1 MTSGIVSRT
10 FTPHASLL
18 PSGARG
24 LAYVFQICFFA
35 CLLGFSSLIT
45 ARAEVPVP
53 DLTHRV
59 TDLTG
64 TLSAA
69 TIQQLDSKLAE
80 LEARKGSQ
88 IAVLLIP
95 SLDGEDIAGFGIR
108 VADKW
113 KVGRKGVDDG
123 VILIVAKNDR
133 KMRIEVGYG
142 LEGAIPDA
150 ISKRVIA
157 EIITPKFR
165 DGDFAGGINAGVDQ
179 LIGLING
186 EPLSEP
192 AKRSGGNSAAL
203 GSAFIFSL
211 IGGVIGGALLS
222 MFIGRTGGSLLG
234 AVGAAV
240 GGWLLSGILMLGI
253 FNAFLVLS
261 MLGGL
266 GRGGGWSSGGWG
278 GGGFGGGG
286 FGGGGGGSWGGG
298 GGGFGGGGSSGSW

>member
-1 MTSGIVSRT
+1 VLQVW
-10 FTPHASLL
+10 FL
-18 PSGARG
+18 
-24 LAYVFQICFFA
+24 A
-35 CLLGFSSLIT
+35 CLLGIGSLIT

-53 DLTHRV
+53 ELTQRV

-64 TLSAA
+64 TLDAA
-69 TIQQLDSKLAE
+69 TIQQLDRKLAD

-95 SLDGEDIAGFGIR
+95 SLEGEDIASFGIR

-113 KVGRKGVDDG
+113 KVGRKRVDDG

-133 KMRIEVGYG
+133 KLRIEVGYG

-150 ISKRVIA
+150 IANRVIS

-165 DGDFAGGINAGVDQ
+165 AGDFAGGINAGVDQ
-179 LIGLING
+179 LIRLING
-186 EPLSEP
+186 EPLPEPTKQPQRNSSE
-192 AKRSGGNSAAL
+192 L

-211 IGGVIGGALLS
+211 IGGIIGGAILS
-222 MFIGRTGGSLLG
+222 MLIGRAGGSLLG
-234 AVGAAV
+234 AVGA
-240 GGWLLSGILMLGI
+240 GLIGWLLSGILMLGI
-253 FNAFLVLS
+253 FNAFVVLS
-261 MLGGL
+261 MLSGL

-278 GGGFGGGG
+278 RGGFGGGG